1 MRQFLDIEVDELTES
16 VLEVATGKTFKT
28 EVSKASK
35 DFLTTIHKKNG
46 WKFKWKNEAKEN
58 NRQVFKLTL
67 KSRKSVLL
75 GLICIESMPD
85 HIHIHLVE
93 NSPENVGKKKLYKG
107 IAGNL
112 FAHACME
119 SFNSGFEGV
128 VSFYAKTNLID
139 HYSVTLGA
147 FHFANNKMVIL
158 EKNAYL
164 LVCKYFAHEKN

>member
-1 MRQFLDIEVDELTES
+1 
-16 VLEVATGKTFKT
+16 
-28 EVSKASK
+28 
-35 DFLTTIHKKNG
+35 
-46 WKFKWKNEAKEN
+46 
-58 NRQVFKLTL
+58 
-67 KSRKSVLL
+67 
-75 GLICIESMPD
+75 
-85 HIHIHLVE
+85 
-93 NSPENVGKKKLYKG
+93 
-107 IAGNL
+107 
-112 FAHACME
+112 ME